1 MASDFTWTEHVQHIV
16 VKVNKRLSL
25 LRRIKHLLPFTARLL
40 FYNNL
45 VLPILDYAD
54 IVWGDKDN
62 VTLMNDLQILQNKA
76 AKIILDRPLH
86 SSATDAR
93 ATLKWLDLQQ
103 HCFYHR
109 CLYVYKCVDDLMD
122 HSMKLLTNANVHNYR
137 TRNSDKLRLPRVT
150 KNWGKQCVCYQ
161 SLKDWNVDRD
171 TRNSTSIRN
180 FYIKS
185 FSNILSLM

>member
-1 MASDFTWTEHVQHIV
+1 MTVSRSIFDCNLHSVNSFKYLGIKLASDFTWTEHVQHIV

-45 VLPILDYAD
+45 VLPIMEYAD

-93 ATLKWLDLQQ
+93 ATLRWLDLQQ
-103 HCFYHR
+103 RRFYHR
-109 CLYVYKCVDDLMD
+109 CLYVYKCVNDLMD
-122 HSMKLLTNANVHNYR
+122 HSMKFLTNANVHNYR

-150 KNWGKQCVCYQ
+150 INWG
-161 SLKDWNVDRD
+161 
-171 TRNSTSIRN
+171 
-180 FYIKS
+180 
-185 FSNILSLM
+185 

>member
-1 MASDFTWTEHVQHIV
+1 MRQNIV
-16 VKVNKRLSL
+16 MHMSVRNSSGCANFK
-25 LRRIKHLLPFTARLL
+25 RLL

-93 ATLKWLDLQQ
+93 ATLRWLDLQQ
-103 HCFYHR
+103 RRFYHR

-137 TRNSDKLRLPRVT
+137 TRNSDKLYT
-150 KNWGKQCVCYQ
+150 N
-161 SLKDWNVDRD
+161 
-171 TRNSTSIRN
+171 TFMT
-180 FYIKS
+180 
-185 FSNILSLM
+185 